1 MRVLFADDQIP
12 DDSIPDREIV
22 QRMLER
28 YGTKNA
34 PFANAFVVMRRAKES
49 VSEDH
54 QITVA
59 RTHAEALTLASNQEF
74 DAAIIDLGWAGDLS
88 VPEQERRAAGWRIA
102 DAIEAADALSPDR
115 IPTALIMYSARF
127 GSHPDLA
134 ERAAS
139 KGRLPIAKPYEE
151 RATIPLDTL
160 PREGE
165 GKDRIDA
172 ACESLRATLS
182 FIEQQRESRISLLDI
197 QLKNLEVLRRTAT
210 EGVARAGKRAG
221 QWDDLTRVFL
231 SLSIVIVLAG
241 VVGML
246 FLGVAQGS
254 ATAAVGI
261 VVGLIPRL
269 MYGELHKARAEIQLA
284 YQNLI
289 TLTEQARSLSEG
301 PHRPHAPPNGHTGT
315 GPLAADST

>member
-12 DDSIPDREIV
+12 DDSIPNQEVV
-22 QRMLER
+22 QRILEI
-28 YGTKNA
+28 YHTDYV
-34 PFANAFVVMRRAKES
+34 PFANAFVVMRRARES

-54 QITVA
+54 QVTVA
-59 RTHAEALTLASNQEF
+59 RTHAEALTLAANQEF
-74 DAAIIDLGWAGDLS
+74 DAAIIDLGWWADQS
-88 VPEQERRAAGWRIA
+88 VPEQERRTAGWRIA
-102 DAIEAADALSPDR
+102 DAIESADALNPDR

-160 PREGE
+160 PEGGE
-165 GKDRIDA
+165 GKDRVDA

-182 FIEQQRESRISLLDI
+182 FIEQQRESRMSLLDV
-197 QLKNLEVLRRTAT
+197 QLKNLETLRRAAT
-210 EGVARAGKRAG
+210 EGVERADKRAG
-221 QWDDLTRVFL
+221 QWDLMTRVLL

-261 VVGLIPRL
+261 IVGLIPRL
-269 MYGELHKARAEIQLA
+269 MYGELQKARAEIQLA
-284 YQNLI
+284 YRNLI
-289 TLTEQARSLSEG
+289 ALTEQARSLSEG
-301 PHRPHAPPNGHTGT
+301 PHRLHVAPSGQGKTSAVG
-315 GPLAADST
+315 GQ